1 MDEWV
6 SGKLE
11 KMRCEPGPPVA
22 YRLPV
27 GDSEVAV
34 NPLLGKKILLEYLG
48 NIECLGCGRETK
60 KSFNQGYCFPCFQS
74 LARCD
79 MCILKP
85 ELCHFHKGTCREPEW
100 GERHCMIPH
109 LVYLSKTSGLKVGIT
124 REHQKMTR
132 WIDQGAVEAVP
143 VARVASRYHSG
154 LAESVYKANMP
165 DRTNWRKMLKGE
177 VGEEDLLSFRE
188 KMVAG
193 WPENVE
199 VEWPEKIEVHAFE
212 YPVLEY
218 PSKITSH
225 NLEKHTRLEGTLMG
239 VKGQYLLFDTG
250 VINIRK
256 YGGYK
261 VRFRAAA

>member
-1 MDEWV
+1 MSEWV
-6 SGKLE
+6 SGRLE
-11 KMRCEPGPPVA
+11 KMKSEPSQPVA

-27 GDSEVAV
+27 GESEVPV
-34 NPLLGKKILLEYLG
+34 NPLLGKKAVLEYLG
-48 NIECLGCGRETK
+48 KIECLGCGRETK

-85 ELCHFHKGTCREPEW
+85 ELCHFHRGTCREPDW
-100 GERHCMIPH
+100 GEQHCMIPH

-143 VARVASRYHSG
+143 IARVKSRYHSG
-154 LAESVYKANMP
+154 LAESAYKARVA
-165 DRTNWRKMLKGE
+165 DKTNWRKMLKGE
-177 VGEEDLLSFRE
+177 TGEQDLLSFRE
-188 KMVAG
+188 QLAAQ
-193 WPENVE
+193 WPEGVE
-199 VEWPEKIEVHAFE
+199 AEWPDKIEVHAFE

-225 NLEKHTRLEGTLMG
+225 NLDKNPRLEGTLAG
-239 VKGQYLLFDTG
+239 IKGQYLLFDTG

-256 YGGYK
+256 YGGYR
-261 VRFRAAA
+261 VRFQAAT